1 MPVKRRERQT
11 VISAF
16 FILVIL
22 VIDQISK
29 TLVVANLTI
38 GQSIPIINNIL
49 HVTFVKNTGAAFGL
63 FKNSTP
69 VFIAISII
77 AVTFI
82 AWLIL
87 GSIKKANFFSNK
99 AFDIGLILIL
109 SGALGNLI
117 DRLKGGYVIDFIDFR
132 IWPVFN
138 IADTSIT
145 LGTALL
151 IISLHFKSCF
161 KCKLK

>member
-1 MPVKRRERQT
+1 MHTMPVKRRERQT
-11 VISAF
+11 VISAV
-16 FILVIL
+16 FIFAIL
-22 VIDQISK
+22 AIDQISK
-29 TLVVANLTI
+29 TLIVINLAI

-49 HVTFVKNTGAAFGL
+49 HITFVKNTGAAFGL

-69 VFIAISII
+69 VFIAISVI
-77 AVTFI
+77 AVAFI
-82 AWLIL
+82 AGLIL
-87 GSIKKANFFSNK
+87 NSIKKANFFSNK

-117 DRLKGGYVIDFIDFR
+117 DRLKCGYVIDFIDFR

-145 LGTALL
+145 IGTILLL
-151 IISLHFKSCF
+151 ISLKR
-161 KCKLK
+161 